1 MRIPIGGP
9 RTILVLDHE
18 PAVLRLLRFLLVT
31 AGYNVLEAR
40 TDEEAL
46 AKVEDSPRPIDLLLA
61 DLELPRTTRR
71 ILTEEVRARTPAT
84 RILYMSS
91 LSDAELRR
99 AGLAGVAVIT
109 KPLAAGT
116 LVRRIRESFED
127 HWH

>member
-71 ILTEEVRARTPAT
+71 VLTEEVRARTPAT

>member
-31 AGYNVLEAR
+31 SGYNVLEAR

-46 AKVEDSPRPIDLLLA
+46 ATVEDAQVPIDMLLA

-71 ILTEEVRARTPAT
+71 VLAQQVRARTPAT

-91 LSDAELRR
+91 LSDTELRR
-99 AGLAGVAVIT
+99 AGLAGVSVIT
-109 KPLAAGT
+109 KQLAAGT

-127 HWH
+127 SWH

>member
-71 ILTEEVRARTPAT
+71 VLTEEVRARTPAT

-127 HWH
+127 AWH

>member
-31 AGYNVLEAR
+31 SGYNVLEAR

-46 AKVEDSPRPIDLLLA
+46 ATVEDAQVPIDMLLA
-61 DLELPRTTRR
+61 ELELPRTTRR
-71 ILTEEVRARTPAT
+71 VLAQQVRARTPAT

-127 HWH
+127 SWH

>member
-1 MRIPIGGP
+1 MRVPIGGP

-46 AKVEDSPRPIDLLLA
+46 AKVEESQLPIDLLLA

>member
-31 AGYNVLEAR
+31 SGYNVLEAR

-46 AKVEDSPRPIDLLLA
+46 ATVEDSPRPIDLLLA

-71 ILTEEVRARTPAT
+71 ILTQQVRARTPAT

-99 AGLAGVAVIT
+99 AGLTGVAVIN

-116 LVRRIRESFED
+116 LVRRIRESFEAP
-127 HWH
+127 WH

>member
-31 AGYNVLEAR
+31 SGYNVLEAR

-46 AKVEDSPRPIDLLLA
+46 AKVEDAQVPIDMLLA

-71 ILTEEVRARTPAT
+71 VLAQQVRARTPAT

-91 LSDAELRR
+91 LSDTELRR
-99 AGLAGVAVIT
+99 AGLAGVSVIT

-127 HWH
+127 SWH

>member
-1 MRIPIGGP
+1 MRVPIGGP

-31 AGYNVLEAR
+31 SGYNVLEAR

-46 AKVEDSPRPIDLLLA
+46 ATVEDAQVPIDMLLA

-71 ILTEEVRARTPAT
+71 VLAQQVRARTPAT

-127 HWH
+127 SWH

>member
-31 AGYNVLEAR
+31 AGYDVLEAR

-71 ILTEEVRARTPAT
+71 VLTEEVRARTPAT

>member
-1 MRIPIGGP
+1 MRVPIGGP

-31 AGYNVLEAR
+31 SGYNVLEAR

-46 AKVEDSPRPIDLLLA
+46 ATVEDAQVPIDMLLA
-61 DLELPRTTRR
+61 ELELPRTTRR
-71 ILTEEVRARTPAT
+71 VLAQQVRARTPAT

-127 HWH
+127 AWH

>member
-31 AGYNVLEAR
+31 SGYNVLEAR

-71 ILTEEVRARTPAT
+71 VLTEEVRARTPAT

>member
-46 AKVEDSPRPIDLLLA
+46 AKVDDSSLPIDLLLA

-91 LSDAELRR
+91 LSDTELRR
-99 AGLAGVAVIT
+99 AGLAGVSVIT

-127 HWH
+127 NWH

>member
-1 MRIPIGGP
+1 MRIRIGGP

-18 PAVLRLLRFLLVT
+18 PAVLRLLRCLLVT
-31 AGYNVLEAR
+31 SGYNVLEAR

-46 AKVEDSPRPIDLLLA
+46 ATVEDAQVPIDMLLA
-61 DLELPRTTRR
+61 ELELPRTTRR
-71 ILTEEVRARTPAT
+71 VLAQQVRARTPAT

-127 HWH
+127 SWH

>member
-1 MRIPIGGP
+1 MRVPIGGP

-31 AGYNVLEAR
+31 SGYNVLEAR

-46 AKVEDSPRPIDLLLA
+46 ATVEDAQVPIDMLLA
-61 DLELPRTTRR
+61 ELELPRTTRR
-71 ILTEEVRARTPAT
+71 VLAQQVRARTPAT

-127 HWH
+127 SWH

>member
-1 MRIPIGGP
+1 MRIPIGGS
-9 RTILVLDHE
+9 RTILVLDHQ

-31 AGYNVLEAR
+31 AGYDVLEAR

-46 AKVEDSPRPIDLLLA
+46 AKVDSSPRPIDLLLA
-61 DLELPRTTRR
+61 DLELPRRTRR
-71 ILTEEVRARTPAT
+71 VLAQQVRARTPGT

-99 AGLAGVAVIT
+99 AGLAGVAVIN
-109 KPLAAGT
+109 KPLAAGP

-127 HWH
+127 S

>member
-1 MRIPIGGP
+1 MRVPIGGP

-71 ILTEEVRARTPAT
+71 VLTEEVRARTPAT

>member
-1 MRIPIGGP
+1 MRVPIGGP

-31 AGYNVLEAR
+31 SGYNVLEAR

-71 ILTEEVRARTPAT
+71 LLAEQVRARTPAT

-91 LSDAELRR
+91 LSEPELRR
-99 AGLAGVAVIT
+99 AGLAGEAVIT
-109 KPLAAGT
+109 KPLSVGT
-116 LVRRIRESFED
+116 LVRRVRESFED
-127 HWH
+127 TWH

>member
-1 MRIPIGGP
+1 MRVPVSGA

-46 AKVEDSPRPIDLLLA
+46 ATVEDSPRPIDLLLA

-71 ILTEEVRARTPAT
+71 VLTEEVRARTPAT

>member
-46 AKVEDSPRPIDLLLA
+46 ATVEDSQLPIDLLLA

-71 ILTEEVRARTPAT
+71 ILTQQVRARTPAT

-91 LSDAELRR
+91 LSDADLRR
-99 AGLAGVAVIT
+99 AGLTGVSVIN

-116 LVRRIRESFED
+116 LVRRIRESFETP
-127 HWH
+127 WH

>member
-71 ILTEEVRARTPAT
+71 VLTEEVRARTPAT

-116 LVRRIRESFED
+116 LVRRIRESFEE

>member
-1 MRIPIGGP
+1 MRVPIGGP

-31 AGYNVLEAR
+31 SGYNVLEAR

-46 AKVEDSPRPIDLLLA
+46 ATVEDAQVPIDMLLA
-61 DLELPRTTRR
+61 ELELPRTTRR
-71 ILTEEVRARTPAT
+71 VLAQQVRARTPAT

-116 LVRRIRESFED
+116 LVRRICESFED
-127 HWH
+127 SWH

>member
-46 AKVEDSPRPIDLLLA
+46 AKVEESPLPIDLLLA

-71 ILTEEVRARTPAT
+71 VLTEEVRVRTPAT

>member
-46 AKVEDSPRPIDLLLA
+46 ATVDDAQLPIDLLLA

-71 ILTEEVRARTPAT
+71 ILTQQVRARTPAT

-99 AGLAGVAVIT
+99 AGLTGMAVIN

-116 LVRRIRESFED
+116 LVRRIRESFETP
-127 HWH
+127 WH

>member
-1 MRIPIGGP
+1 MRIPVGGA
-9 RTILVLDHE
+9 RTILVVDSE

-46 AKVEDSPRPIDLLLA
+46 AKVEESRLPIDLLLA

-71 ILTEEVRARTPAT
+71 ILAQQVRARTPAT

-91 LSDAELRR
+91 LSDSDLRR
-99 AGLAGVAVIT
+99 AGLAGVEVIT

-127 HWH
+127 PWH

>member
-31 AGYNVLEAR
+31 SGYNVLEAR

-46 AKVEDSPRPIDLLLA
+46 ATVEDAQVPIDMLLA

-71 ILTEEVRARTPAT
+71 VLAQQVRARTPAT

-91 LSDAELRR
+91 LSDTELRR
-99 AGLAGVAVIT
+99 AGLAGVSVIT

-127 HWH
+127 SWH

>member
-46 AKVEDSPRPIDLLLA
+46 TKVEESPLPIDLLLA

-71 ILTEEVRARTPAT
+71 ILTQQVRARTPAT

-99 AGLAGVAVIT
+99 AGLTGVAVIN

-116 LVRRIRESFED
+116 LGRRIRESFED
-127 HWH
+127 SWH